1 MGWHHATVSERADAL
16 RERAREALPPLEGEV
31 RLNGLKEPVEV
42 IRDRWGVPHIYAR
55 NLHDLWFAQGY
66 VVASE
71 RLFQLDLM
79 FRLSTG
85 RLAEMISEIGLR
97 TVIGLFVGIA
107 IAFLIDYI
115 DPSVRS
121 RQEAETVLQLPVLG
135 EIPRTRR
142 GVAA

>member
-1 MGWHHATVSERADAL
+1 M
-16 RERAREALPPLEGEV
+16 
-31 RLNGLKEPVEV
+31 

-85 RLAEMISEIGLR
+85 RLAEMISEIGLPMDRFFR
-97 TVIGLFVGIA
+97 TVGLHRAGRRIA
-107 IAFLIDYI
+107 GRYHPLVLA
-115 DPSVRS
+115 RS
-121 RQEAETVLQLPVLG
+121 RPHW
-135 EIPRTRR
+135 PN
-142 GVAA
+142 